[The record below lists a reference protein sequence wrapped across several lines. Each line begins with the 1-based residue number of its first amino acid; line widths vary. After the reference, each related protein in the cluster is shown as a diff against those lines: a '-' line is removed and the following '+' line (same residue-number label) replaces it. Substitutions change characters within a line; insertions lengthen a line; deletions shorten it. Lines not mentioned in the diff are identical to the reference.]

1 MFKPDTLAGI
11 MIGIVVG
18 LVFTAPLAPHLGVI
32 VILAVV
38 FGSKLLTLK
47 Y

>member
-1 MFKPDTLAGI
+1 MIKSDILSGI
-11 MIGIVVG
+11 LIGIVVG

-38 FGSKLLTLK
+38 FGSKLLSLK
-47 Y
+47 